1 MRFFRLLLYVLGV
14 LVLQTVVFSRLSF
27 MGVTPDLILVSVV
40 AFAVLEER
48 TPATFFSAALG
59 FIQDLFSSG
68 IYLNVIIK
76 TIVSNVISS
85 VKEGFMGDEYGFTAG
100 MVAVFTPL
108 CLLLEG
114 LALSLVFHKQFDLA
128 FIIFKMAAATIY
140 NLVLVPVLFPAVKW
154 ATHAD

>member
-1 MRFFRLLLYVLGV
+1 MRFFKLLIYVLGV
-14 LVLQTVVFSRLSF
+14 AVLQTVIFSRLSF
-27 MGVTPDLILVSVV
+27 LGVTPDLILVSVV

-48 TPATFFSAALG
+48 SPATFFSAALG
-59 FIQDLFSSG
+59 FTQDLFSSG

-76 TIVSNVISS
+76 AVVSNVISS

-114 LALSLVFHKQFDLA
+114 LALSLVFQKQYDPA

-140 NLVLVPVLFPAVKW
+140 NLLLVPVIFPAVKW
-154 ATHAD
+154 ATHAE